1 MAFWGQYAYCGT
13 VSNRSRTVVG
23 HHCPVQK
30 KEDEQNKRHVMS
42 CAEEEAKEMEASG
55 TYGEEDGEFLDTT
68 GDLRL
73 CVALTPFA
81 AGGGHDGAVSRIQE
95 ESGVRLYVDDMIHEG
110 HQLAVLAGTREQ
122 LLGGLERFNALVQ
135 ERVDDEEFVA
145 WADIKFFKPV
155 PDPGPATSE
164 GPGNQK
170 VLFVGG
176 LSQQTDPASLE
187 RYFSSGQ
194 CVSFE
199 VTGEMTMSEVRQV
212 AQAKMGRTLIALLS
226 PFGTHLDPI
235 SSVAQS
241 GLQDGAVIGAI
252 AKAGPKLQSHRK
264 ASTFA
269 AILADGSVVTWGH
282 RFHGGDSHAVRDQL
296 LNVHEIYATHKA
308 LAAVKADG
316 SVVAWGHADHGG
328 DNSGVQDDLQM
339 VRQVFASMQAFAAL
353 RSDGR
358 VVTWGNASHGGDSQ
372 RLAGQLEDV
381 REIYSTEAAFAAV
394 RGDRSVVT
402 WGHEEQGGESA
413 AISHELL
420 HVRDIA
426 ASGKAFAAVRRN
438 GTVVSW
444 GHPEYGG
451 DSSAVKEQLVNV
463 ESIHSSSGAFAAI
476 KTNGSVITWGHAL
489 SGGDC
494 RPVEA
499 QLDTGSVGHI
509 YSSNKA
515 FAALTANGTVAPS
528 KHMRGIF

>member
-1 MAFWGQYAYCGT
+1 MALAVT
-13 VSNRSRTVVG
+13 
-23 HHCPVQK
+23 
-30 KEDEQNKRHVMS
+30 
-42 CAEEEAKEMEASG
+42 
-55 TYGEEDGEFLDTT
+55 
-68 GDLRL
+68 
-73 CVALTPFA
+73 VAL
-81 AGGGHDGAVSRIQE
+81 
-95 ESGVRLYVDDMIHEG
+95 L
-110 HQLAVLAGTREQ
+110 
-122 LLGGLERFNALVQ
+122 
-135 ERVDDEEFVA
+135 
-145 WADIKFFKPV
+145 
-155 PDPGPATSE
+155 
-164 GPGNQK
+164 
-170 VLFVGG
+170 
-176 LSQQTDPASLE
+176 
-187 RYFSSGQ
+187 SGQ

-199 VTGEMTMSEVRQV
+199 VTGEMTMSEVRQT

-226 PFGTHLDPI
+226 PNGMQLDPI

-252 AKAGPKLQSHRK
+252 AKAGPKVQSHRK

-269 AILADGSVVTWGH
+269 AIRADGSVVTWGH

-308 LAAVKADG
+308 LAAVKTDG

-328 DNSGVQDDLQM
+328 DNSGVQEDLQM

-402 WGHEEQGGESA
+402 WGHEEQGGEST

-426 ASGKAFAAVRRN
+426 ASGKAFAAVRHN

-451 DSSAVKEQLVNV
+451 DSSAVKDRVRE
-463 ESIHSSSGAFAAI
+463 
-476 KTNGSVITWGHAL
+476 
-489 SGGDC
+489 
-494 RPVEA
+494 R
-499 QLDTGSVGHI
+499 I
-509 YSSNKA
+509 YSSCGA
-515 FAALTANGTVAPS
+515 GFCVAGGLQTQS
-528 KHMRGIF
+528 G